1 MKEKHMTIQ
10 IHLLFYVF
18 MIASMVTG
26 YFKDFSM
33 IMILIFIHEC
43 GHILMSSF
51 FHWKIEKI
59 IILPFGGLTL
69 FHESLNRP
77 LKEELMIVLAG
88 PMMQVIGYLIL
99 KNWICDSMFSFY
111 HYFILGFNL
120 LPIVPLDGS
129 KILQVLGN
137 YIVSFYE
144 SQILTLWF
152 SLLTLLCLFFYC
164 LTYSFNFIL
173 YLTFFFLG
181 LEWIKELKRR
191 RFVFSKFLLERYQN
205 YYPFKKYKTI
215 FKENAKKM
223 KRDYRHVFYQ
233 GKKCYSE
240 REFLHRMFDFKR
252 KL

>member
-1 MKEKHMTIQ
+1 MKEKHGKTQ

-18 MIASMVTG
+18 MIVSIMTG

-51 FHWKIEKI
+51 FHWNIEKI

-77 LKEELMIVLAG
+77 LKEELLIVLAG
-88 PMMQVIGYLIL
+88 PMMQMIGYLLL
-99 KNWICDSMFSFY
+99 KSWIKDSMFSYY
-111 HYFILGFNL
+111 HYLILGFNL

-129 KILQVLGN
+129 KLFQVIGN
-137 YIVSFYE
+137 YFLSFYE
-144 SQILTLWF
+144 SQILTLF
-152 SLLTLLCLFFYC
+152 ISMLTLFCLIFYC
-164 LTYSFNFIL
+164 LTYPFNFIL
-173 YLTFFFLG
+173 CLTFFFLF
-181 LEWIKELKRR
+181 LEWKRAYQR
-191 RFVFSKFLLERYQN
+191 RKFVFSKFLLERYQT

-215 FKENAKKM
+215 FGENTKKM